1 MYDFV
6 DKTTSEA
13 GTPINRKAMR
23 AVQGFQAKTTTFNDD
38 GSITETSADGETL
51 TTVFNTDGSITQTF
65 VGEKTIIKTTTFN
78 SDGSITEVLS

>member
-13 GTPINRKAMR
+13 GTPINRKAMM
-23 AVQGFQAKTTTFNDD
+23 AVQGFQAKTTTFNAD
-38 GSITETSADGETL
+38 GSITETSADGQTL

-65 VGEKTIIKTTTFN
+65 VGDKTIVKTTTFN
-78 SDGSITEVLS
+78 ANGSITEVLS